1 MANLSLSEQAAAD
14 IRSLLDVA
22 CTGQPN
28 GVPCASTVVVSN
40 GSPPELFAHST
51 RASLERKDCDDR
63 NDIYWLA
70 SCTKLVTSIA
80 CMQLVEAS
88 ILRLD
93 DADQLEYLCPELVDL
108 NVVQEDGSLEPARS
122 RITLRMLL
130 THTAGFGYSF
140 LNAKL
145 QAYSKAYRADG
156 TNFNEFSGHID
167 DILQPLVNQP
177 GNTFEYGI
185 SMDWAGV
192 AVERVTGLRLGDYMQ
207 RHIFIPLGI
216 RDLTM
221 APTLEM
227 KERMVGFWQRDQ
239 EGYLSPRAPLLSR
252 PLEADAA
259 HSFHSGG
266 AGLFGS
272 TREFGKILAML
283 LRDGRSPSGKV
294 ILAPATVEAMFTNQ
308 LAWMPNFAR
317 RHFPAVKPELVYV
330 AEAFY
335 PPCPPPT
342 PQGWGL
348 GFMITPGPTGRSDKT
363 GQWSGLSNGFWWCDR
378 ERGIAGLVASQ
389 ILPFADLKV
398 VELWMGIESKVYE
411 GIETETADK

>member
-1 MANLSLSEQAAAD
+1 MARFSLSEQAMAD
-14 IRSLLDVA
+14 VRSLLDAA
-22 CTGQPN
+22 CTGKPA
-28 GVPCASTVVVSN
+28 GIPCASTVVVGTS
-40 GSPPELFAHST
+40 SQPELFAHST
-51 RASLERKDCDDR
+51 TASIGENDCKVGD
-63 NDIYWLA
+63 DIYWLA

-80 CMQLVEAS
+80 CMQLVEGS

-93 DADQLEYLCPELVDL
+93 DADQLESLCAELVDL
-108 NVVQEDGSLEPARS
+108 KVVQEDGSLEPARS

-145 QAYSKAYRADG
+145 QTYSKAYRDG
-156 TNFNEFSGHID
+156 GVNFNEFSGYMD
-167 DILQPLVNQP
+167 DFLQPLVNQP
-177 GNTFEYGI
+177 GGAFEYGI

-192 AVERVTGLRLGDYMQ
+192 AVERVTGLKLGDYMQ
-207 RHIFIPLGI
+207 RHIFQPLGI
-216 RDLTM
+216 HDLTM
-221 APTLEM
+221 IPSLEM
-227 KERMVGFWQRDQ
+227 KERFVGMWQRDK
-239 EGYLSPRAPLLSR
+239 EGHLSSRTPLLSR
-252 PLEADAA
+252 PLGADASD
-259 HSFHSGG
+259 SFHSGG

-283 LRDGRSPSGKV
+283 LQDGRSHSGKV
-294 ILAPATVEAMFTNQ
+294 ILAPSTIEAMFTDQ
-308 LAWMPNFAR
+308 ISWLPNFAR

-348 GFMITPGPTGRSDKT
+348 GFMITPGPTGRSHKT
-363 GQWSGLSNGFWWCDR
+363 GQWSGLSNAFWWCDR

-398 VELWMGIESKVYE
+398 VELWMEIESKVYE
-411 GIETETADK
+411 GIEREAADK

>member
-1 MANLSLSEQAAAD
+1 MATFSLSEQAAAD

-22 CTGQPN
+22 CTGQPT
-28 GVPCASTVVVSN
+28 GVPCASAVVVSI
-40 GSPPELFAHST
+40 GSQPEIFAHST
-51 RASLERKDCDDR
+51 TASLGRKGCKDR
-63 NDIYWLA
+63 SDIYWLA
-70 SCTKLVTSIA
+70 SCTKLVISIA

-93 DADQLEYLCPELVDL
+93 DADQLEDLCPELVDL
-108 NVVQEDGSLEPARS
+108 KVVQENGSLEPARS

-156 TNFNEFSGHID
+156 VNFNEFSGYMD

-177 GNTFEYGI
+177 GEAFEYGI

-221 APTLEM
+221 TPSFEM
-227 KERMVGFWQRDQ
+227 KERFVGMWQRNQ
-239 EGYLSPRAPLLSR
+239 EGHLSPRPPLLNR
-252 PLEADAA
+252 PLESDAA

-266 AGLFGS
+266 AGLFGNI
-272 TREFGKILAML
+272 REFGKILAML
-283 LRDGRSPSGKV
+283 LRDGRSHSGRM

-308 LAWMPNFAR
+308 LTWLPNFAR
-317 RHFPAVKPELVYV
+317 CHLPAIKPELVYE

-348 GFMITPGPTGRSDKT
+348 GFMITHGPTGRSEKT
-363 GQWSGLSNGFWWCDR
+363 SQWSGLSNAFWWCDR
-378 ERGIAGLVASQ
+378 QRGVAGLVASQ
-389 ILPFADLKV
+389 ILPFADRKV
-398 VELWMGIESKVYE
+398 VELWMGIEAKVYKD
-411 GIETETADK
+411 IETE